1 MADTLAQSH
10 PSGVSPDQ
18 IEEWAA
24 AAVRAAVVQ
33 PSAEPGELIATVG
46 AAPGAWGAGATA
58 DAALAEL
65 HEVLIGWAILKLEDG
80 DRDIPDMEGIRLI
93 GRA

>member
-1 MADTLAQSH
+1 MADTLAKGH
-10 PSGVSPDQ
+10 RSGVSSDQ
-18 IEEWAA
+18 IEQWAA

-33 PSAEPGELIATVG
+33 PSADPDELIATVG
-46 AAPGAWGAGATA
+46 AAPGAWGAGTTA

-65 HEVLIGWAILKLEDG
+65 HEVLIGWAIPKLEDG
-80 DRDIPDMEGIRLI
+80 DRDIPDMEGIHLI